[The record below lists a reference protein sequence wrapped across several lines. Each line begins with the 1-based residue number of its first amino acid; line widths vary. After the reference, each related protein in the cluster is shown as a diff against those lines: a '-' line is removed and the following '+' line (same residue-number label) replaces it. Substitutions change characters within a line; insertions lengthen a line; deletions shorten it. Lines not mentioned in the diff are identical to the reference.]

1 MEWCCNT
8 KDFFWHRYDKEDRID
23 SLLDELGK
31 RGISRLI
38 VDSPFFPERA
48 MYWTRMAAGKARQ
61 RGLTMVG
68 INRGAS
74 LADASSAQSEAA
86 VYDLQEWGRICGLT
100 GLGLLRADLTGLP
113 QVGPSVL
120 AARLARVLEVTL
132 RYGVRLVVA
141 GNDVVP
147 TKDLMQA
154 MYEIGPDGCTLSLP
168 GQPREER
175 LRAWVGEIYSGT
187 HDRTGGD
194 SLLRTIRLDRNG
206 RPFEE
211 LDTFLKEHKGT
222 RNG

>member
-1 MEWCCNT
+1 MEWCCNS
-8 KDFFWHRYDKEDRID
+8 KDFAWHRYDKEDRID

-38 VDSPFFPERA
+38 VDSLFFPERA

-68 INRGAS
+68 INRGVNIG
-74 LADASSAQSEAA
+74 DASSAEAEAA

-100 GLGLLRADLTGLP
+100 GLALLRADLTGLL

-120 AARLARVLEVTL
+120 AARLMRVLAVTL

-141 GNDVVP
+141 GNDAVS

-154 MYEIGPDGCTLSLP
+154 VYEIGPDGCSLSLP
-168 GQPREER
+168 DLPREES
-175 LRAWVGEIYSGT
+175 LRAWVGEIYSGA
-187 HDRTGGD
+187 HERSGGD
-194 SLLRTIRLDRNG
+194 SLLHTIRLDRNG
-206 RPFEE
+206 TPFEQ
-211 LDTFLKEHKGT
+211 LDAFLKGHKGT